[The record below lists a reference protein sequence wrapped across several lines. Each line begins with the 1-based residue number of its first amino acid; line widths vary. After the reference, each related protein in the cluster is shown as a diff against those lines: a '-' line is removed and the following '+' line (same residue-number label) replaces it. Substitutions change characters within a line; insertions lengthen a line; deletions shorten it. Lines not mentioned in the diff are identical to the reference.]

1 MSTCEPPRRPESLPV
16 SVGETVRDAVSGR
29 VGKVMG
35 FVGPYV
41 QLRSVGGGK
50 EWEARPE
57 RLRPVT
63 RSEALSEGVARSNAR
78 SRGERLWRRA

>member
-1 MSTCEPPRRPESLPV
+1 MSTCEPPGRPERGPV
-16 SVGETVRDAVSGR
+16 CVGDTVRDAVSGR

-41 QLRSVGGGK
+41 QLRPIGGGR
-50 EWEARPE
+50 EWDVRRD
-57 RLRPVT
+57 RLRPVS

-78 SRGERLWRRA
+78 SRGERL